1 MAFADFKTAL
11 YTDKDVRKGFFQVA
25 IAVFR
30 CRDPKME
37 RMSRRPV
44 HRGCRKKEKA
54 LRLGKRSVGH
64 YLRDWQTG
72 NILHREVPDI
82 FRHRYIRQTGRFR

>member
-11 YTDKDVRKGFFQVA
+11 YTDKDVREGFFQVA

-37 RMSRRPV
+37 RMICRSI
-44 HRGCRKKEKA
+44 HRGCRKKEIA
-54 LRLGKRSVGH
+54 LCLGRRSVGRD
-64 YLRDWQTG
+64 LRD
-72 NILHREVPDI
+72 
-82 FRHRYIRQTGRFR
+82 

>member
-1 MAFADFKTAL
+1 MAFADFKTTL
-11 YTDKDVRKGFFQVA
+11 YPDKGVREGFFRIAV
-25 IAVFR
+25 AVFR

-54 LRLGKRSVGH
+54 LRLGKRSVGR
-64 YLRDWQTG
+64 YLRD
-72 NILHREVPDI
+72 
-82 FRHRYIRQTGRFR
+82 